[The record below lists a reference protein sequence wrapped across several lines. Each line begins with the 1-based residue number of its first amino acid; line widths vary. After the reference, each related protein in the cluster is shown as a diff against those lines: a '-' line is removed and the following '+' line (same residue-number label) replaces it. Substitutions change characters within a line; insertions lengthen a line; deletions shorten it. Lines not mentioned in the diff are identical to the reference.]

1 MKKLLVT
8 GASGLLGLNLC
19 LDAAGRFD
27 ITGLVN
33 QHALSGAPF
42 SVLQADLTR
51 PGEFTRVLRQ
61 VRPDWVVHTAA
72 QANVDACE
80 KDPATSA
87 LMNALLPGEVAQA
100 CRELGASLLHVSTD
114 AVYDGVAGGYTEADI
129 PNPQGVYAR
138 DKWMGEQAV
147 LQAYPQAAVARVNFY
162 GWSLL
167 GKRSLAEFFYQRL
180 SAGNPVQGFT
190 DVLFCPLLANHLGG
204 LLIEMLEKN
213 LGGIYH
219 VLSREY
225 QSKYAFGVALARRFG
240 LDASLIEPVSV
251 VDAGLVAKRSPNLTL
266 RVDRLEAALGHPM
279 PTLAEGLDQFYAL
292 WEAGYPQRIK
302 RLSSEE

>member
-1 MKKLLVT
+1 LKKLLVT

-19 LDAAGRFD
+19 LDAAGRFEV
-27 ITGLVN
+27 TGLVN
-33 QHALSGAPF
+33 HHALTGAPF
-42 SVLQADLTR
+42 SVLQVDLTQR
-51 PGEFTRVLRQ
+51 GEFTRVLRQ
-61 VRPDWVVHTAA
+61 VHPDWVVHAA
-72 QANVDACE
+72 ALANVDACE
-80 KDPATSA
+80 KDPAASA
-87 LMNALLPGEVAQA
+87 LMNAQLPGEVAQA
-100 CRELGASLLHVSTD
+100 CRELGARLVYISTD
-114 AVYDGVAGGYTEADI
+114 SVFDGVAGGYTEVDN

-138 DKWMGEQAV
+138 DKWMGEQVV

-162 GWSLL
+162 GWSLF
-167 GKRSLAEFFYQRL
+167 GKRSLAEFFYTNL
-180 SAGNPVQGFT
+180 SEDRPVRGFT

-219 VLSREY
+219 VLSREH

-251 VDAGLVAKRSPNLTL
+251 VDSGLVAKRSPNLTL

-279 PTLAEGLDQFYAL
+279 PTLAEGLEQFHAL

-302 RLSSEE
+302 QLSLI

>member
-27 ITGLVN
+27 VTGLVN
-33 QHALSGAPF
+33 HHALTNAPF
-42 SVLQADLTR
+42 SVLRADLTQ

-61 VRPDWVVHTAA
+61 VRPDWVVHAAA
-72 QANVDACE
+72 QANIDACE
-80 KDPATSA
+80 KDPAASRK
-87 LMNALLPGEVAQA
+87 LNAELPGEVAQT
-100 CRELGASLLHVSTD
+100 CRETGARLVYISTD
-114 AVYDGVAGGYTEADI
+114 AVYDGVAGGYSEADI

-138 DKWMGEQAV
+138 DKWAGEQAV

-162 GWSLL
+162 GWSLF
-167 GKRSLAEFFYQRL
+167 GKRSLAEFFYTNL
-180 SAGNPVQGFT
+180 SEGRTVRGFT

-204 LLIEMLEKN
+204 LLIEMLDQN
-213 LGGIYH
+213 LSGIYH
-219 VLSREY
+219 VLSREH

-266 RVDRLEAALGHPM
+266 HVDRLEAALGHPM
-279 PTLAEGLDQFYAL
+279 PALAEGLEQFHAL
-292 WEAGYPQRIK
+292 WKAGYPQQIS
-302 RLSSEE
+302 RLSSQT